1 MELLIILALLVML
14 SIAAAYKGADS
25 TDGVTSP
32 EWEKRLARGM
42 NL

>member
-14 SIAAAYKGADS
+14 SIAAAYKGIDS
-25 TDGVTSP
+25 TEGVNSA